1 MTARDSN
8 ALIRTVMR
16 YRAGLSVVNVAD
28 AEETAV
34 DGASGYTP
42 LHAAAFHG
50 NDEAVEVL
58 LKHGADPRA
67 RDGKYCGTPAGWG
80 AFAGHT
86 TTANRI
92 LEANVDIFDAIDF
105 DRADRIVAIL
115 DHDAAANDRPFNAY
129 ASCPSQEGQWWPTP
143 ECTPFAWATARGKA
157 NASRALSE
165 LGADARTS
173 DRIARAERVA
183 TFLQTACWDEHVH
196 GKRDHRRCD
205 RTAQRLLAHD
215 PAIARDS
222 IYTAV
227 VCGDIDEVT
236 RILAAQP
243 EVARTRG
250 GSRAWTPILYLAYTR
265 FTHAPTLE
273 HAVSIADLLLDH
285 GADPNDFY
293 MAGDARYDV
302 LAGVAGEGEQDSP
315 RQPYAA
321 ALFER
326 LLERGAEPFDVQV
339 LYNTHFSGDM
349 LWWLELVYRHT
360 IDTPRASAWSDAEW
374 TMFDMGAYGSGA
386 RFVLETALKTR
397 KLTLAEWALA
407 KGANPD
413 ARPAR
418 DTRFPQHTLYELSV
432 LSDFPEM
439 AELLARHG
447 ARRSTPHLPDE
458 ERFVLACVHLDRDEA
473 QRLLRAH
480 PEYLHSPAAMF
491 HAAKR
496 NRPDVLA
503 LLVDLGF
510 SVDVQDGSGRRPLHE
525 AAVNDAHAAAQFLI
539 EHGADVDARES
550 TYNAPPIGWAAH
562 GDRTEM
568 VRLLSGYS
576 RAIWILCA
584 NGYVDRVRQIV
595 TEDPTRAQVVSDDGH
610 TPLWWL
616 PDDETSA
623 IELVELLV
631 NAGANPGATNKD
643 GQTAADSARRRG
655 MFEVARRLE
664 QLGAETKSRH

>member
-1 MTARDSN
+1 
-8 ALIRTVMR
+8 
-16 YRAGLSVVNVAD
+16 
-28 AEETAV
+28 
-34 DGASGYTP
+34 
-42 LHAAAFHG
+42 
-50 NDEAVEVL
+50 VL

-115 DHDAAANDRPFNAY
+115 DHDAAAIDRPFNAY

-157 NASRALSE
+157 NAIRALSE

-227 VCGDIDEVT
+227 VCGDIEEVT

-293 MAGDARYDV
+293 MAGRRALRR
-302 LAGVAGEGEQDSP
+302 AGGRGRRGRAGFAATAVCGGAV
-315 RQPYAA
+315 RAA
-321 ALFER
+321 AR
-326 LLERGAEPFDVQV
+326 TRRGA
-339 LYNTHFSGDM
+339 
-349 LWWLELVYRHT
+349 
-360 IDTPRASAWSDAEW
+360 
-374 TMFDMGAYGSGA
+374 
-386 RFVLETALKTR
+386 
-397 KLTLAEWALA
+397 
-407 KGANPD
+407 
-413 ARPAR
+413 
-418 DTRFPQHTLYELSV
+418 
-432 LSDFPEM
+432 
-439 AELLARHG
+439 
-447 ARRSTPHLPDE
+447 
-458 ERFVLACVHLDRDEA
+458 
-473 QRLLRAH
+473 
-480 PEYLHSPAAMF
+480 
-491 HAAKR
+491 
-496 NRPDVLA
+496 
-503 LLVDLGF
+503 
-510 SVDVQDGSGRRPLHE
+510 
-525 AAVNDAHAAAQFLI
+525 
-539 EHGADVDARES
+539 
-550 TYNAPPIGWAAH
+550 
-562 GDRTEM
+562 
-568 VRLLSGYS
+568 VR
-576 RAIWILCA
+576 C
-584 NGYVDRVRQIV
+584 
-595 TEDPTRAQVVSDDGH
+595 
-610 TPLWWL
+610 
-616 PDDETSA
+616 
-623 IELVELLV
+623 
-631 NAGANPGATNKD
+631 AGAVQHAF
-643 GQTAADSARRRG
+643 QRRHAL
-655 MFEVARRLE
+655 VARARL
-664 QLGAETKSRH
+664 QAHHRHATSVSVE